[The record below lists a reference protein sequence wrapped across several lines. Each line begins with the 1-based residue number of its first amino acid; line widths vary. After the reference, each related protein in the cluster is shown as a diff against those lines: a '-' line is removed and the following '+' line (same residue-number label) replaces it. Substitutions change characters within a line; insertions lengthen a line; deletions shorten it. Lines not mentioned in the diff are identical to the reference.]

1 MLCVFLVQTLRA
13 KWGKLFNVSW
23 MTGKQQDIEVDDE
36 EDEEKGKV
44 KEKERDVL
52 HLMI

>member
-23 MTGKQQDIEVDDE
+23 MMGKQQDVEVDDE
-36 EDEEKGKV
+36 EGKA